1 MIIGNILKY
10 AMFIPNPF
18 ISSLMYILNSQ
29 MVTST
34 HMMLLTRKKE
44 RMKGKQEGMVAGIL
58 VCNVSF

>member
-10 AMFIPNPF
+10 VMFLPNPF
-18 ISSLMYILNSQ
+18 ISSLMNILNSQ

-44 RMKGKQEGMVAGIL
+44 RTKGKQEGMVAGIL